1 MARSSDSD
9 HGNRGGEST
18 STSWLPFGG
27 LVIAT
32 VSVTIMVSAA
42 SYAYVRYQRDRISK
56 TPSSSSAS
64 SRSIKG
70 TGNGVS
76 LGLDDKFSIAAD
88 RVRSLRNIS
97 TKERLV
103 LYALYK
109 QATIGDAPST
119 YDSSQNGAFVSAMQ
133 DHAKWDAWSR
143 LHGMSQNEARQTYV
157 TLATSLFG
165 KASSPPASTAETI
178 QTDGDDNS
186 YDDDDDDDDGA
197 VSSAFGAPKVSLPV
211 AYLEDGNDEDSD
223 YDDALGDGA
232 PQSSTDQSPTRRCR
246 KLLSAASKND
256 VSTLKQLLAEDP
268 ALVDASDG
276 SGQTALHMA
285 ADRGNVESVE
295 LLLVEFKAHVNAS
308 DHDGIS
314 VLQAAVIAGHV
325 DVCQVLLRHGAD
337 PDQEDHD
344 GDTPRS
350 CADDDGSEAMQA
362 LFHDGV
368 N

>member
-1 MARSSDSD
+1 M
-9 HGNRGGEST
+9 
-18 STSWLPFGG
+18 
-27 LVIAT
+27 IAT
-32 VSVTIMVSAA
+32 VSVTVLVSAA

-56 TPSSSSAS
+56 TESSSAS

-70 TGNGVS
+70 AGNGVS
-76 LGLDDKFSIAAD
+76 HVLDDKFLVAAD

-97 TKERLV
+97 TNERLV

-119 YDSSQNGAFVSAMQ
+119 YDSSRNGAFLSAMQ

-143 LHGMSQNEARQTYV
+143 LRGMNRDEAKQTYV

-165 KASSPPASTAETI
+165 KAASPPVSTAETS
-178 QTDGDDNS
+178 QTDEDDNS
-186 YDDDDDDDDGA
+186 YDDDDDDRA

-211 AYLEDGNDEDSD
+211 AYLEDGDDEDSD
-223 YDDALGDGA
+223 DDDALGNGTQ
-232 PQSSTDQSPTRRCR
+232 QSSKDQSPTRRCR

-256 VSTLKQLLAEDP
+256 VSTLQQLLALDP

-295 LLLVEFKAHVNAS
+295 LLLVEFNAHVNAS